1 MISTEEYK
9 NKTKN
14 VTIIAATG
22 GSNAN
27 RTRVAAY
34 CRVSTD
40 KTDQVNS
47 FITQMQYYT
56 DYIKSNPKMTLIDVY
71 ADESITGT
79 SVDKRDEFK
88 RLLKDCKCRKIDRIL
103 VKSVTRFARN
113 SLECIEAIR
122 ELKSYGVSVLFEND
136 KIDTE
141 NMNSEM
147 LLYIKSAFAQ
157 NESMSLSKR
166 MVQSIR
172 MRMEEGTY
180 KLGIAPYGYKLVDG
194 ELKIEPEEAK
204 NIRKIFDL
212 YLSGIGANAI
222 VKYMQRH
229 ETGDMLWNIGRINY
243 ILENERYTGN
253 MIMGKTYTPNI
264 LPLRNRPNRGQM
276 DSFYYSDTHEGI
288 ITAEEFAKVKEI
300 KEMRQKT
307 FCRGSK
313 QREFFAGKI
322 KCRHCGWAYRPIT
335 RNGVLIW
342 SCSKKG
348 LSIDVCHT
356 PNKTNEQIERV
367 FVVFYNKLRQNERI
381 LIDETIAQLQLLK
394 VRINRGNDEI
404 MQIDKDISILCA
416 QESLFTNLYSSGSFD
431 ENLYFEKT
439 DTIKKKLS
447 DLKARRSHLVNEDDD
462 ERCVEQLKELKRN
475 LQEFPKSIAEF
486 SKDIFNRIIKKVF
499 IEEDGSIS
507 FVLRGDLEFTMEVKN
522 G

>member
-1 MISTEEYK
+1 MSCVNDYNGISDR
-9 NKTKN
+9 
-14 VTIIAATG
+14 VTVIAATVG
-22 GSNAN
+22 NK
-27 RTRVAAY
+27 TDIIRVAAY

-47 FITQMQYYT
+47 FLTQVQYYT
-56 DYIKSNPKMTLIDVY
+56 DYIKSNPRMILIDIY
-71 ADESITGT
+71 ADEGISGT
-79 SVDKRDEFK
+79 LVYKRDEFK
-88 RLLKDCKCRKIDRIL
+88 RLLKDCKNRKIDRVL

-113 SLECIEAIR
+113 SLECIEVVR
-122 ELKSYGVSVLFEND
+122 ELKSYGVSVFFEND
-136 KIDTE
+136 KIDTG

-194 ELKIEPEEAK
+194 ELEIEPEEAK

-253 MIMGKTYTPNI
+253 MIMGKTYTPNV

-288 ITAEEFAKVKEI
+288 ITVEEFAKVKEI
-300 KEMRQKT
+300 KKMRQKT
-307 FCRGSK
+307 FCRGAK

-322 KCRHCGWAYRPIT
+322 KCRHCGWSYRPIT
-335 RNGVLIW
+335 RNDVLIW

-356 PNKTNEQIERV
+356 PNKTNEQIERA
-367 FVVFYNKLRQNERI
+367 FVAFYNKLRQNEKI

-404 MQIDKDISILCA
+404 MQIDKEISILCA
-416 QESLFTNLYSSGSFD
+416 QESLFTNLYSEGSFN

-439 DTIKKKLS
+439 DAIKKKVFE
-447 DLKARRSHLVNEDDD
+447 LKTRRTYLVNEDDD
-462 ERCVEQLKELKRN
+462 ECCIEGLKELKRN
-475 LQEFPKSIAEF
+475 LQQFPMSITEFD
-486 SKDIFNRIIKKVF
+486 KDIFNWIIKQIY
-499 IEEDGSIS
+499 IEESGAIT
-507 FVLRGDLEFTMEVKN
+507 FILKGDLEFSVEV
-522 G
+522 